1 MKKIKSCIC
10 LILVCAFFMASATLA
25 SARASGLMGKDGW
38 LIDIYDMNVTTMD
51 DGGIAIKF
59 SVIGTF
65 IMNRLGAES
74 IYIYENNAG
83 NWRLADSFDKDDPN
97 MSDFNA
103 VKYGNTVY
111 FYGEPGKEYK
121 IVVTIFAEDQEGESD
136 SRSKTFYV
144 TAR

>member
-25 SARASGLMGKDGW
+25 SARASEQ
-38 LIDIYDMNVTTMD
+38 IDIYDMNVTTRD

>member
-25 SARASGLMGKDGW
+25 SARASEQ
-38 LIDIYDMNVTTMD
+38 IDIYDMNVTTMD

-74 IYIYENNAG
+74 IYTRTMLVTGDWQTALIKMI
-83 NWRLADSFDKDDPN
+83 LICLTSMLLN
-97 MSDFNA
+97 MAIQFIFMESL
-103 VKYGNTVY
+103 VKNI
-111 FYGEPGKEYK
+111 KL
-121 IVVTIFAEDQEGESD
+121 
-136 SRSKTFYV
+136 
-144 TAR
+144 

>member
-25 SARASGLMGKDGW
+25 SARASEQ
-38 LIDIYDMNVTTMD
+38 IDIYDMNVTTMD

-111 FYGEPGKEYK
+111 FYGES
-121 IVVTIFAEDQEGESD
+121 GEKHPVHCGVWSL
-136 SRSKTFYV
+136 R
-144 TAR
+144 